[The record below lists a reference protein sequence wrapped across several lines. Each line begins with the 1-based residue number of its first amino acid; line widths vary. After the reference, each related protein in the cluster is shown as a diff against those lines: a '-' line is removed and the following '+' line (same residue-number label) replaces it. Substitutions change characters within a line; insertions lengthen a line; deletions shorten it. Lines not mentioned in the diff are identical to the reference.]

1 MVLTCT
7 YNLFLSKNKKNI
19 ENYLLKI
26 FILSLLHVSQ
36 HSIKILQKNVHMMF
50 LEDESRSELDTA
62 GSTCPGMDATLAEL
76 VYHFVPGSRV
86 RQIYRTEG
94 AQPTGIAE
102 VAWVLYLKKKL

>member
-1 MVLTCT
+1 
-7 YNLFLSKNKKNI
+7 
-19 ENYLLKI
+19 
-26 FILSLLHVSQ
+26 
-36 HSIKILQKNVHMMF
+36 MF
-50 LEDESRSELDTA
+50 PEDESRSESDTA

-102 VAWVLYLKKKL
+102 VARVLFLKKKQQQKTNKINYEWFNFVKKLIDRI